1 MKSRVRRLLD
11 PPSNT
16 RKTFSVSMNSEQ
28 MEMVDKLALFFAEK
42 TGQKVS
48 RNQMIEEAVGGF
60 IDDSMEVIREKFDM
74 DIRMI
79 PLAELEHNRYQG
91 ITDVTELDTVI
102 VPAKDNDLYREAFFI
117 KRRWRNVRIVEEKLQ
132 CMRYLAVYVGAPTS
146 GITHVAQIASYHKD
160 PDNPGRYTIELVDTP
175 QPLPNIVVAGDP
187 AAAAGMRSC
196 RYTAINILRRAH
208 TIQELFE
215 PMTDE

>member
-1 MKSRVRRLLD
+1 MKSRVRRLLE
-11 PPSNT
+11 PTEKT
-16 RKTFSVSMNSEQ
+16 RKTFSVSMSSEQ

-42 TGQKVS
+42 TGQKFS

-60 IDDSMEVIREKFDM
+60 IDDSMEVIREQFDM
-74 DIRMI
+74 DIRFI
-79 PLAELEHNRYQG
+79 PLAELERSHNLRC
-91 ITDVTELDTVI
+91 TNVTELDTVI
-102 VPAKDNDLYREAFFI
+102 VPARDNDDYRENFFLQR
-117 KRRWRNVRIVEEKLQ
+117 KWCNVRILEEKLQ

-146 GITHVAQIASYHKD
+146 GITHVAQIANYQKD
-160 PDNPGRYTIELVDTP
+160 PENPSRFVIHFSDTP

-196 RYTAINILRRAH
+196 RYTAIDILRRAH

-215 PMTDE
+215 PVAED